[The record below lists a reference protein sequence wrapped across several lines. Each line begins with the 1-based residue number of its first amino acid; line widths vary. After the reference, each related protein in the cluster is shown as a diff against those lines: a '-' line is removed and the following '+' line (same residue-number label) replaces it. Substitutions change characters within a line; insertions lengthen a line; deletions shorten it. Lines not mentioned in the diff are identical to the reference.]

1 MPHNAPVR
9 AVWVCPWALTILS
22 LTGCD
27 FFKTDQSRFLSPEKV
42 IKAPTRSAMHPIVPS
57 LGPSDPTREVLP
69 EATPP
74 TPQDWTY
81 TDEDYVIGPT
91 DVLDVSILD
100 LYTEGVETPLR
111 REVSASGY
119 IDLPQ
124 LPRRVKVAGLTSQGV
139 KEAVSKAYIE
149 AQILLRPS
157 VSVTIAARRQ
167 NTYSVLGSVRGPGTF
182 PVVKRDLRLLEALAQ
197 AGDVTQTN
205 IRWIYIIRPAPAVL
219 RSAEPPGDRR
229 PSAPKPGGDEP
240 PLDLPDLP
248 SLDGAGKPA
257 KNPPAPPRPGDGSAK
272 MDSPALSPQTRA
284 ALAELFQVM
293 PQRSP
298 QATPAPPPD
307 QATTRPGSETPPRG
321 AAPRRGRWVYAN
333 GRWVRTTAPP
343 ASAKPAHP
351 QTPPAPALVEQPREK
366 GHDLADPF
374 GWAGLD
380 CSKLGR
386 IIAIDL
392 DKLKNGD
399 ARMNVVIRD
408 NDVIHV
414 PPLRVGE
421 FYVMG
426 EVARPG
432 VFSMTGRRITIK
444 QALAAAG
451 NLGPLAWPENSVLIR
466 RVGPNQE
473 QTIPLNVEA
482 ICRGDE
488 PDLYL
493 KPDDVLAIGTGV
505 GAPFAAVLRNAF
517 RMTYGF
523 GFIYDRNFA
532 DPMIGSANS
541 QRFTRW

>member
-1 MPHNAPVR
+1 MSYHAPMRAVR
-9 AVWVCPWALTILS
+9 AGACALAILS

-27 FFKTDQSRFLSPEKV
+27 FFKTDESRFISPEKV
-42 IKAPTRSAMHPIVPS
+42 IKADKRPAMHPIVPS

-69 EATPP
+69 DATPP
-74 TPQDWTY
+74 MPDDWTY
-81 TDEDYVIGPT
+81 TDQDYVIGPT

-100 LYTEGVETPLR
+100 LYAEGLETPLR

-124 LPRRVKVAGLTSQGV
+124 LPRRIKAAGCTGQGL
-139 KEAVSKAYIE
+139 KEAVTKAYIK
-149 AQILLRPS
+149 AQVLLQPS
-157 VSVTIAARRQ
+157 ISITIAARRQ

-182 PVVKRDLRLLEALAQ
+182 PVVKRNLRLLEALAQ

-205 IRWIYIIRPAPAVL
+205 IRWIYVIRPAPAVL
-219 RSAEPPGDRR
+219 KSTEPTGGTTPKTV
-229 PSAPKPGGDEP
+229 PKPGGDQP
-240 PLDLPDLP
+240 PLKLPDLP
-248 SLDGAGKPA
+248 SLDGEGQ
-257 KNPPAPPRPGDGSAK
+257 PPKRTPPRQSHGEGPGRRSART
-272 MDSPALSPQTRA
+272 SL
-284 ALAELFQVM
+284 ALAELHQAM
-293 PQRSP
+293 PGSP
-298 QATPAPPPD
+298 SQATPAPSPEK
-307 QATTRPGSETPPRG
+307 AATRPGP
-321 AAPRRGRWVYAN
+321 AAPARRRVRWVYTN
-333 GRWVRTTAPP
+333 GRWVRTTVVAAPP
-343 ASAKPAHP
+343 VRPPA
-351 QTPPAPALVEQPREK
+351 PPAPAGGPRDTS
-366 GHDLADPF
+366 HDLTDRF
-374 GWAGLD
+374 GWARFDRSG
-380 CSKLGR
+380 LGR
-386 IIAIDL
+386 IIAINL
-392 DKLKNGD
+392 DKLKSGD
-399 ARMNVVIRD
+399 ARMNIVIRD

-432 VFSMTGRRITIK
+432 VFSMTGRRITVK

-466 RVGPNQE
+466 RVGLNQE

-488 PDLYL
+488 PDIYL
-493 KPDDVLAIGTGV
+493 KADDVLAIGTGV
-505 GAPFAAVLRNAF
+505 RAPFAAVLRNAF